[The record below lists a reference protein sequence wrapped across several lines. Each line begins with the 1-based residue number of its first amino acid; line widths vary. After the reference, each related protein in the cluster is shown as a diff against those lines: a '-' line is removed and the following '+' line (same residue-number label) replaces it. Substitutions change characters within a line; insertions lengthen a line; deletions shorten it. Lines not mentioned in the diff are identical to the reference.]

1 MLPPLSMASAQRQH
15 HLHAQCRCCSLQ
27 GHQGLPV
34 HKYLLPPFLWAGE
47 RRREELLRI
56 QGLPGFPDCRCR
68 ESFCWKQPGFFNQDE
83 QCLSNTDDLE
93 TQQLSFL
100 QGLDGGIWES
110 FCQDACAWQQR
121 PPRPSINRTLEM
133 WNKTDKG
140 QWLYWIYPKTFIT
153 PTHFDQSCLCF

>member
-34 HKYLLPPFLWAGE
+34 HKYLLFIAQVNAEGKSSCA
-47 RRREELLRI
+47 
-56 QGLPGFPDCRCR
+56 FKDCPDSPTADVVRAFA
-68 ESFCWKQPGFFNQDE
+68 ESNQVFSTKMNNVYQTWMIWK
-83 QCLSNTDDLE
+83 LSHYV
-93 TQQLSFL
+93 

-110 FCQDACAWQQR
+110 FCQDACAWQQQ

-140 QWLYWIYPKTFIT
+140 QWLYWIYPKTPIT